1 MVQFENVGVRYGT
14 GPEVLSDITFDLP
27 DSSFHFVTGPSGAG
41 KSSLL
46 KLMYLALRPSRGLIS
61 LFARNA
67 ASYTTDELPAVRRQI
82 GVVFQNF
89 RLIDHLSTF
98 DNVALPLRVSGAAES
113 MIQKHVTELLGW
125 VGLADHLEAR
135 PPTLSGGQQQRVA
148 IARAVIARPRLLLA
162 DEPTGN
168 VDDMIAVRLLYLFEE
183 LNRMGTTVVIA
194 THNEYLVNRFG
205 IHNYISKVGAWTHAL
220 PPAATDMAQRTDL
233 PLSDDSTTRLVPWIV
248 GVMAYLAALALAA
261 ALTLSNVARE
271 WGDGLEGS
279 LTVQIP
285 AAEDDA
291 LQTTDA
297 KIVAAVRVLLKTDGV
312 DSARPIPLAEIG
324 KMLEPWLGSV
334 AATTDSAIATGHR
347 RSAQA
352 GCDDRFYHPRRASE
366 ERGARVPRLRPTRN
380 GGIRC
385 SCSSNPSRPWQS
397 SSYY

>member
-1 MVQFENVGVRYGT
+1 MGSQPSKLVSSSLANPESSSDVVQFENVGVRYGT

-194 THNEYLVNRFG
+194 THNEFLVNRFR
-205 IHNYISKVGAWTHAL
+205 HPQLH
-220 PPAATDMAQRTDL
+220 
-233 PLSDDSTTRLVPWIV
+233 
-248 GVMAYLAALALAA
+248 
-261 ALTLSNVARE
+261 
-271 WGDGLEGS
+271 LEGGR
-279 LTVQIP
+279 LDT
-285 AAEDDA
+285 
-291 LQTTDA
+291 
-297 KIVAAVRVLLKTDGV
+297 
-312 DSARPIPLAEIG
+312 RPPG
-324 KMLEPWLGSV
+324 
-334 AATTDSAIATGHR
+334 T
-347 RSAQA
+347 
-352 GCDDRFYHPRRASE
+352 
-366 ERGARVPRLRPTRN
+366 
-380 GGIRC
+380 
-385 SCSSNPSRPWQS
+385 SN
-397 SSYY
+397 